1 MVAPSG
7 YVGWRR
13 ALPDIVKS
21 LRSVVVRGAH
31 GLPVSLGA
39 RVGCTLCVAIILCLQ
54 ASTLEAEAAED
65 AG

>member
-1 MVAPSG
+1 M
-7 YVGWRR
+7 
-13 ALPDIVKS
+13 LPDIVKS